1 MFGVLKQIVW
11 QIERS
16 FSNHLARRRECDVKA
31 LKQYP
36 ISSSD

>member
-16 FSNHLARRRECDVKA
+16 FSSHFARRQGCDVKA